1 MPELPDI
8 VVYCEALES
17 RILGTTLTRIR
28 ISSPFLVRSVD
39 PPVDALHGQRVV
51 SVSHVGKRIVLGYAN
66 HLFAVIH
73 LMIAGR
79 LRWRKPAAPIP
90 KRNGVA
96 AFDFEAGSYCL
107 PRRARNVERRCTWCG
122 VRRRWRSSIEEVPTC
137 LRSIS
142 TSSGHD

>member
-51 SVSHVGKRIVLGYAN
+51 SVSHIGKRIVLGCAN

-79 LRWRKPAAPIP
+79 LRWRKPTAPIP

-96 AFDFEAGSYCL
+96 AFDFEAGTVLFTEASKK
-107 PRRARNVERRCTWCG
+107 RRASLHV
-122 VRRRWRSSIEEVPTC
+122 VRGAEALAEFDRGGADVFAIDQTE
-137 LRSIS
+137 
-142 TSSGHD
+142 G